1 VIRPFREE
9 DAEGVAALLREDE
22 VPHALTAAGVGHW
35 LASQPERA
43 RAACW
48 VAEEDGEVA
57 GWVRARL
64 SWATSEVGVS
74 DIWAFVR
81 PSSRRRGLGAA
92 LYDIAREHLVRVGGA
107 VLESWTTGRAGDR
120 FLRVRGFE
128 PTRRREILLLDVAA
142 ADLSGLSVLEEAR
155 RAEGYE
161 LLPLA
166 ALVDRVEALHAL
178 DAVALADVPT
188 THAEDDVRLDDWLT
202 EVLSHPQLSHEGS
215 RVVVAGETP
224 VAYAFVH
231 VDPEARMAA
240 NDMTGTHPDHRRRG
254 LARLAKLGTIA
265 WAREHGFEAVRTDT
279 DEENPGMLHLNR
291 SLGYRPIGVETQYQ
305 REDLR

>member
-1 VIRPFREE
+1 VIRPFAPD

-22 VPHALTAAGVGHW
+22 VPHGLTAAGVGHW
-35 LASQPERA
+35 LASQPKRA

-48 VAEEDGEVA
+48 VAEEEGEVA

-64 SWATSEVGVS
+64 SWATSETGVS
-74 DIWAFVR
+74 DVWAFVR

-92 LYDIAREHLVRVGGA
+92 LYDIAHEHVAGVGAA
-107 VLESWTTGRAGDR
+107 VLESWTTGPDGDR
-120 FLRVRGFE
+120 FLVARGFE

-142 ADLSGLSVLEEAR
+142 ADLSGLDPLAETR

-161 LLPLA
+161 LAPLA
-166 ALVDRVEALHAL
+166 AVGDRAEALHAL
-178 DAVALADVPT
+178 DAAALADVPT
-188 THAEDDVRLDDWLT
+188 TYAEDDVRLEDWLT
-202 EVLSHPQLSHEGS
+202 EVLSHPQLSLEGS
-215 RVVVAGETP
+215 QVVLAGDAP
-224 VAYAFVH
+224 VAYAFIH
-231 VDPEARMAA
+231 VDPAARIAA
-240 NDMTGTHPDHRRRG
+240 NDMTGTHPEHRRRG

-265 WAREHGFEAVRTDT
+265 WAREHGYEAVRTDT

-291 SLGYRPIGVETQYQ
+291 SLGYQRVGVETQYQ